1 MDQNSENNFL
11 VDLDGFEGPLDLLLS
26 LAKEQKVDL
35 MEISILELANQYLD
49 FVEELDARDIEVA
62 ADYLVMASWLAYLK
76 SKLLLPVEEEEPGAE
91 EMAAILAF
99 RLRRL
104 EAMRNA
110 GNNLMNRNRIG
121 ERLFRRGMPESSKT
135 IRTYS
140 QKDTIFD
147 IIKSYSEVRNRNYVI
162 DWSPKVLPILSI
174 EDAKK
179 RLESML
185 GISLEWTNFL
195 DFLPKSKDTSESAIA
210 YRRSSAASMFTVSL
224 ELIKQGLIE
233 VNQNKNFGTMRIKSL
248 NKEERKNQEEIRA

>member
-1 MDQNSENNFL
+1 VLQNNENNFL

-49 FVEELDARDIEVA
+49 FVEELDARDIEIA

-76 SKLLLPVEEEEPGAE
+76 SKLLLPTEEEEPGAE

-110 GNNLMNRNRIG
+110 GNNLMNRDRIG
-121 ERLFRRGMPESSKT
+121 ERLFRRGMPESST
-135 IRTYS
+135 VIRTYS

-147 IIKSYSEVRNRNYVI
+147 IIKSYSEIRNRNYVI
-162 DWSPKVLPILSI
+162 NWSPKALPILSI

-195 DFLPKSKDTSESAIA
+195 DFLPQSKDKSESAIA

-224 ELIKQGLIE
+224 ELTKQGIIE
-233 VNQNKNFGTMRIKSL
+233 INQNKNFGTIRIKNR
-248 NKEERKNQEEIRA
+248 NKEERNNQEEIRA

>member
-1 MDQNSENNFL
+1 VLQNNENNFL

-49 FVEELDARDIEVA
+49 FVEELDARDIEIA

-76 SKLLLPVEEEEPGAE
+76 SKLLLPTEEEEPGAE

-104 EAMRNA
+104 EAMRSA
-110 GNNLMNRNRIG
+110 GSNLMNRDRIG
-121 ERLFRRGMPESSKT
+121 ERLFRRGMPESST
-135 IRTYS
+135 VIRTYS

-147 IIKSYSEVRNRNYVI
+147 IIKSYSEIRNRNYVI
-162 DWSPKVLPILSI
+162 NWSPKALPILSI

-195 DFLPKSKDTSESAIA
+195 DFLPQSKDKSESAIA

-224 ELIKQGLIE
+224 ELTKQGIIE
-233 VNQNKNFGTMRIKSL
+233 INQNKNFGTIRIKNR
-248 NKEERKNQEEIRA
+248 NKEERNNQEEIRA

>member
-1 MDQNSENNFL
+1 MLQNNENNFL

-49 FVEELDARDIEVA
+49 FVEELDARDIEIA

-76 SKLLLPVEEEEPGAE
+76 SKLLLPTEEEEPGAE

-104 EAMRNA
+104 EAMRNV
-110 GNNLMNRNRIG
+110 GNNLMNRDRIG
-121 ERLFRRGMPESSKT
+121 ERLFRRGMPESST
-135 IRTYS
+135 VIRTYS

-147 IIKSYSEVRNRNYVI
+147 IIKSYSEIRNRNYVVN
-162 DWSPKVLPILSI
+162 WSPKALPILSI

-195 DFLPKSKDTSESAIA
+195 DFLPQSKDKSESAIA

-224 ELIKQGLIE
+224 ELTKQGVIE
-233 VNQNKNFGTMRIKSL
+233 INQNKNFGTIRIKNK
-248 NKEERKNQEEIRA
+248 NKEESNNQEEIRA

>member
-1 MDQNSENNFL
+1 MLQNNENNFL

-49 FVEELDARDIEVA
+49 FVEELDARDIEIA

-76 SKLLLPVEEEEPGAE
+76 SKLLLPTEEEEPGAE

-110 GNNLMNRNRIG
+110 GNNLMNRDRIG
-121 ERLFRRGMPESSKT
+121 ERLFRRGMPESST
-135 IRTYS
+135 VIRTYS

-147 IIKSYSEVRNRNYVI
+147 IIKSYSEIRNRNYVI
-162 DWSPKVLPILSI
+162 NWSPKALPILSI

-195 DFLPKSKDTSESAIA
+195 DFLPQSKDKSESAIA

-224 ELIKQGLIE
+224 ELTKQGIIE
-233 VNQNKNFGTMRIKSL
+233 INQNKNFGTIRIKNR
-248 NKEERKNQEEIRA
+248 NKEERNNQEEIRA